1 MLPAADDATP
11 SADRLAA
18 LEALRRRVA
27 IQSSADAGEGVKAR
41 RVLFSL
47 SRPAADLHTA
57 LAALDSFERA
67 IVEHDDRLVVE
78 TRRLKCLAILDGIIG
93 G

>member
-1 MLPAADDATP
+1 MARPVLAEQAGRR
-11 SADRLAA
+11 SALA
-18 LEALRRRVA
+18 
-27 IQSSADAGEGVKAR
+27 
-41 RVLFSL
+41 
-47 SRPAADLHTA
+47 A

-67 IVEHDDRLVVE
+67 IVERDNRLVVE